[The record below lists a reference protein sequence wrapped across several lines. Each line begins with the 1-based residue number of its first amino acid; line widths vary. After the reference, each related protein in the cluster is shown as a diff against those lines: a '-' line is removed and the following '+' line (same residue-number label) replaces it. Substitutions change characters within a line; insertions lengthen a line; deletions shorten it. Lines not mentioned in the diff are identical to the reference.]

1 MIAEKIKLASVLE
14 KAKPKPGKTRVFA
27 SRIVGAIASYF
38 KTSDMTFEQW
48 ERLERKHSPHSSH
61 HAQIYFRERGL

>member
-14 KAKPKPGKTRVFA
+14 KAEPKPRKARIFA
-27 SRIVGAIASYF
+27 TRIVGTIANYF

-48 ERLERKHSPHSSH
+48 ERLERKYSPHSSH
-61 HAQIYFRERGL
+61 HAQIYYRERGL